1 MKKEKIL
8 ITGGSGFVGTNIIH
22 KLPKDIYEIFS
33 LDIEEPKINF
43 KNVNYLN
50 ADIRSSRLGGLIKNI
65 DPKII
70 LHLAAQSSVAISSK
84 DPLLDNDVNLN
95 GSLNLYLNSTKYNV
109 EQFISFSTG
118 GAIYGEELGKKF
130 KENDTTKPLSPY
142 GISKLNFENY
152 LNYFS
157 TIKKFNCKTTILRP
171 SNIYGPWQNPLG
183 EAGVVSIFADK
194 MLKNEN
200 VSIFGDG
207 SEYRDYIYID
217 DIIEFVLKAIIDK
230 AEGTFN
236 ISSGKITKTNEIYN
250 HISNIIGYMKPPIFL
265 DKREGDI
272 FGIEIDNSKSKSI
285 GWSPKYDLKSGLENT
300 VKFLKE
306 K

>member
-8 ITGGSGFVGTNIIH
+8 ITGGSGFVGTNFID

-33 LDIEEPKINF
+33 LDIEEPKINISD
-43 KNVNYLN
+43 VNYLN
-50 ADIRSSRLGGLIKNI
+50 MDIRSSRLGELIKNI
-65 DPKII
+65 NPKII

-95 GSLNLYLNSTKYNV
+95 GSLNLFLHSTKSNV

-118 GAIYGEELGKKF
+118 GAIYGEELGKSF
-130 KENDTTKPLSPY
+130 KESDPTKPLSPY
-142 GISKLNFENY
+142 GVSKLNFENY

-157 TIKKFNCKTTILRP
+157 AIKKFNCKTTILRP

-200 VSIFGDG
+200 VSIFGNG

-217 DIIEFVLKAIIDK
+217 DVTDFAFKTINKEI
-230 AEGTFN
+230 EGTFN
-236 ISSGKITKTNEIYN
+236 ISSGKTTKTIEIFNY
-250 HISNIIGYMKPPIFL
+250 ISNIIGFKKPPVFL

-285 GWSPKYDLKSGLENT
+285 GWSPMFDLKSGLENT
-300 VKFLKE
+300 VKFLKD

>member
-50 ADIRSSRLGGLIKNI
+50 TDIRSSRLGELIKNI

-236 ISSGKITKTNEIYN
+236 ISSGKITKTIEIYN